1 MDLSLEV
8 EILSKQAKE
17 EAYAGNIEQSLEL
30 FKKAYK
36 LLPLE
41 KLKRRIVKL
50 KELMLNMESSNHDE
64 NQGDDSDMIDL
75 GDNFLLHQSIAN
87 QLYSY
92 QKEGVLWFWK
102 LYNKKKGGILGDDMG
117 LGKTIQ
123 VIAFLAGMF
132 DAELI
137 HKILIVAPVAVL
149 VNWEKEL
156 HKWAPGIRVK
166 TFHGSTKLN
175 RLRNLQKVQQSDG
188 VLLTTYGMIVSNY
201 ESFGRDQNGEEFVW
215 DYIILD
221 EGHKIKN
228 PCKTSKCVRMV
239 PAKYQYIL
247 TGTPVQNNLSE
258 LWALFDYTHKGTLLG
273 TEKTFKIEFENPI
286 IKAREKGATPY
297 QQDYGNQLSI
307 KLREIIAPF
316 FLRRTKDEIFS
327 KNIVQQKET
336 EKTLNRLKSKKYD
349 LVVWV
354 YLSELQQK
362 LYHGFIQSERVKQT
376 LMSTRSPLAE
386 LQLLKKIS
394 DHPRLQSTLSKL
406 LTGSE
411 EHETRLILGI
421 NDETED
427 DLDEEENKVIERVD
441 DLSVESLIKDSGKMV
456 FLVCLMDNLK
466 AENHRTVIFSQSI
479 KMLDIIQKVLS
490 ELGHLILRVDGRM
503 KNPQDRENVLDKFKE
518 DLRYNVLLMTT
529 QIGSVGITLTCADR
543 LVIFDPSW
551 NPGTDAQAVDRVYR
565 IGQEKDVVVYR
576 LVTCGSVEEKIYRK
590 QIFKNA
596 IMKQT
601 TGASDNPYRYF
612 TNLELRELFHL
623 DDPRVSTTQIQLQE
637 MHPYQMVSESIE
649 FERHLRFLNNSCIF
663 GISHHDMLF
672 SQEANNDNIDHEID
686 IQAKVLSAI
695 NLISREQNECE
706 IKLPQKKNRNN
717 EISNNYLSNLTLKT
731 NSDDNAPK
739 EFNRTIISDRNL
751 LTDPLVDTSN
761 HLQSRSTTLSSSDEI
776 DDVVSNINKLKIK
789 TDEEIID
796 EAEIASEELSLDEKI
811 TTLEP
816 FNMTIHE
823 HQHSQHSFQKN
834 GSLNEDDLLQKDGK
848 LHHDESLHKDKHLQD
863 NGSLQEDGDLQ
874 KDKTLPDN
882 KSLKEDRSLQDEGC
896 LLQNKS
902 FQENKSLQENLNCSK
917 FNDQDHVF
925 GTQHLGEDVDNCS
938 LYEAVDIGCDPMSEA
953 SLNTST
959 IDFKMEK
966 DQDDNNLMGN
976 ASEGM
981 FSLNDSQALYNMIS
995 SDCNHIL
1002 VPEVSL
1008 AVRNLGKLYR
1018 TPPVSPMVKK
1028 TLLDLSMDFT
1038 NFNDFTSTNKSHIK
1052 EESLTKHTIN
1062 KNFIKGAQTTSTP
1075 ISDQKLNKLV
1085 DVSMQE
1091 SHTSSIKNDFFK
1103 AELDNGKNDNNENK
1117 VFSLRLN
1124 DITPEKTCLIEKE
1137 TLFCSKITT
1146 SQNFNIESKI
1156 KSTEDYTE
1164 YTKVTDS
1171 NVNIHLNSC
1180 DLDFLEYGIS
1190 GKRTNNIENRIKEAN
1205 IKSIPENNH
1214 ITLLD
1219 FFSDNAESLAINNQN
1234 ANTLPLNMQYA
1245 DTLPINK
1252 PGVEQNDPVLSLNTL
1267 FIPDK
1272 LSDKVTKLQLADTL
1286 PVALNTE
1293 SHVTDV
1299 SNPES
1304 HEKSNKLQYS
1314 IFVEKSSENQT
1325 DFSPSPNY
1333 LASDNSSSFDF
1344 QRSKIAFSAEKTKSI
1359 IEDSN
1364 DAATCQN
1371 TIEVSMRESKKDVKI
1386 CEEKESTEK
1395 DGKLALLKKLCLENM
1410 GNLDIDDHVLIK
1422 IAQLAKDLKLVNV
1435 TN

>member
-8 EILSKQAKE
+8 EILSKKAKD
-17 EAYAGNIEQSLEL
+17 EAYAGNIKQSLEL

-36 LLPLE
+36 LLPSE

-50 KELMLNMESSNHDE
+50 KELMLNMENSSHDE
-64 NQGDDSDMIDL
+64 NQEGDSDMIDL
-75 GDNFLLHQSIAN
+75 GENFLLHQSIAN

-102 LYNKKKGGILGDDMG
+102 LYKKKKGGILGDDMG

-166 TFHGSTKLN
+166 TFHGSTKLS

-258 LWALFDYTHKGTLLG
+258 LWALFDYTQKGTLLG
-273 TEKTFKIEFENPI
+273 TEKTFKMEFENPI

-336 EKTLNRLKSKKYD
+336 EKNLNRLKSKKYD

-427 DLDEEENKVIERVD
+427 DLDEEENKVNERVD

-456 FLVCLMDNLK
+456 FLVYLMDNLK

-529 QIGSVGITLTCADR
+529 QIGSVGITLTCANR

-612 TNLELRELFHL
+612 TNLELRELFSL
-623 DDPRVSTTQIQLQE
+623 DNPRVSTTQIQLQE
-637 MHPYQMVSESIE
+637 MHPYRKVSESIE
-649 FERHLRFLNNSCIF
+649 FERHLQFLNNSCIF

-695 NLISREQNECE
+695 NLISREYNESK

-717 EISNNYLSNLTLKT
+717 ETSNNYLSNLTSTT
-731 NSDDNAPK
+731 NSDDHATK
-739 EFNRTIISDRNL
+739 EFSDGNL
-751 LTDPLVDTSN
+751 LTDHLADTSN
-761 HLQSRSTTLSSSDEI
+761 HLQKSVSGSSTLSSSDEI
-776 DDVVSNINKLKIK
+776 DDIMSNIKKMNIK
-789 TDEEIID
+789 TDE
-796 EAEIASEELSLDEKI
+796 EIASEELSQDGKI

-816 FNMTIHE
+816 VDVTINE

-863 NGSLQEDGDLQ
+863 NGNLQEDGDLQ
-874 KDKTLPDN
+874 KDKTLQNN
-882 KSLKEDRSLQDEGC
+882 KSLKEDRGLQDEGC

-902 FQENKSLQENLNCSK
+902 FHKNKSLQENLNCSK
-917 FNDQDHVF
+917 FNNQNHVV

-938 LYEAVDIGCDPMSEA
+938 LYEAVDIGCDPLSEA
-953 SLNTST
+953 SLNSSI
-959 IDFKMEK
+959 IDFKIKK
-966 DQDDNNLMGN
+966 DGDDNNLMGN
-976 ASEGM
+976 ASEEM
-981 FSLNDSQALYNMIS
+981 FSLNDSQAIYNGIS

-1008 AVRNLGKLYR
+1008 TVRNLGKLYR

-1028 TLLDLSMDFT
+1028 TLLDLSIDTDFK
-1038 NFNDFTSTNKSHIK
+1038 NFNDFTSTNKSRIK
-1052 EESLTKHTIN
+1052 EEPLIKHTIN
-1062 KNFIKGAQTTSTP
+1062 KNFNKGGQTTSTP

-1091 SHTSSIKNDFFK
+1091 SHKSFIKNDFFD
-1103 AELDNGKNDNNENK
+1103 AELNNGKNDSSENN

-1124 DITPEKTCLIEKE
+1124 DITPEKTCLLEKE
-1137 TLFCSKITT
+1137 TLFCSNITS

-1156 KSTEDYTE
+1156 KSKEDYTE
-1164 YTKVTDS
+1164 CSKVTDS
-1171 NVNIHLNSC
+1171 NVNIHLNSY
-1180 DLDFLEYGIS
+1180 DLDFLEYGVS
-1190 GKRTNNIENRIKEAN
+1190 GKRTNNIENRKKEAN

-1214 ITLLD
+1214 MTLLD
-1219 FFSDNAESLAINNQN
+1219 FFSDNAESLAINNQK
-1234 ANTLPLNMQYA
+1234 NTLPLNMQYA

-1252 PGVEQNDPVLSLNTL
+1252 PGVEQNDPLLSLNTL
-1267 FIPDK
+1267 FMPDK
-1272 LSDKVTKLQLADTL
+1272 LSNKVTKLQLADTL

-1293 SHVTDV
+1293 SHVIDV

-1304 HEKSNKLQYS
+1304 HEKSNKLHYS
-1314 IFVEKSSENQT
+1314 IFVEKSSENQM

-1344 QRSKIAFSAEKTKSI
+1344 HRSKVAFSAEKTKSI
-1359 IEDSN
+1359 IEDSESN

-1371 TIEVSMRESKKDVKI
+1371 TIEVSMHENKDVKI

-1395 DGKLALLKKLCLENM
+1395 DSKLALLKKLCLENM

-1422 IAQLAKDLKLVNV
+1422 IAQLAKDLKLVDV
-1435 TN
+1435 TK